1 MYEFEQPM
9 DPMIKFTFSKGED
22 ENTFVA
28 VGAHYRHT
36 AMYDYKITGKWST
49 PSDDGKIPVEL
60 KIVYTTM
67 WADME
72 LTGDFDPEENS
83 LRGISFIPAYSVTA
97 HFVFKRDPDCVRF
110 YSSPSFMDAR
120 KRWEFATALVLDC
133 IRRRAWSPVRILKR
147 IKDGKQYMNFVLRR
161 DYYGRDLSADESAEF
176 HALIP
181 VLYEADVRF
190 YTSLINFNLSRTPIL

>member
-120 KRWEFATALVLDC
+120 KRWEFATALVLDR

-176 HALIP
+176 YALVP

-190 YTSLINFNLSRTPIL
+190 YTSLIDFNLSRTPIL